1 MKNSD
6 FKNINNILKD
16 VIKKLTDLSESLN
29 EKETETPEVKVAK
42 KYTLEEVRRALAEL
56 SRDGFTAQVREL
68 LQKHGANKLSE
79 IKEEEYESLMKEA
92 GELKH
97 GE

>member
-29 EKETETPEVKVAK
+29 EKEADAPKVEVAK
-42 KYTLEEVRRALAEL
+42 KYTLEEVRRTLAEL

-79 IKEEEYESLMKEA
+79 IKEEEYELLMKEA

>member
-29 EKETETPEVKVAK
+29 EKEPETPEVKVAK